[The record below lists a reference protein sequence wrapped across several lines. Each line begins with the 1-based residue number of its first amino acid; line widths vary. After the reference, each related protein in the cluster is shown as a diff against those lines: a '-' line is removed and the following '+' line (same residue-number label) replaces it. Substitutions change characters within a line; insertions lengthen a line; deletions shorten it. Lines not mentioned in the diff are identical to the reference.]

1 VSEQKMASLSLVNY
15 DAARTA
21 LAKAVRVDEVK
32 DIRDKAAAMQAYAK
46 QAKDRELIGYA
57 TEIRMRAERRA
68 GELLAQTKARGE
80 RDPGGR
86 GPKVGSQAATQLPK
100 LSDLGV
106 SKTQSSRWQALAGK
120 SEKDFE
126 AVVETAKSKSVAST
140 EKVST
145 TADKKAARTV
155 RENELGKKQKSLP
168 DQKFGVVLADPEW
181 KFEVYSDETGMD
193 RVAANHYPTSVTK
206 IIEARNVPSIAA
218 KDCVLFLWATVPM
231 LLDALSVMKA
241 WGFEYKSHFI
251 WNKDRI
257 GTGYWSR
264 NRHEL
269 MLVGTRGNIP
279 APAMG
284 TQLNSV
290 IDAPVGRHSAKPEA
304 FYALIEKYFPTLPKI
319 ELNRRGPARAGWDA
333 WGNEVEVAA

>member
-1 VSEQKMASLSLVNY
+1 MASINLVRY

-32 DIRDKAAAMQAYAK
+32 DIRDKAVAMQAYAK

-68 GELLAQTKARGE
+68 GELLREMADNGE
-80 RDPGGR
+80 RAVR
-86 GPKVGSQAATQLPK
+86 KNMKSQRTTSK
-100 LSDLGV
+100 LADIGV
-106 SKTQSSRWQALAGK
+106 TKSQSSRWQKLADK

-155 RENELGKKQKSLP
+155 REKELGKKQKSLP

-181 KFEVYSDETGMD
+181 KFKVYSEDGMD
-193 RVAANHYPTSVTK
+193 RAAENHYPTSVTDA
-206 IIEARNVPSIAA
+206 ICARPVQDIAA
-218 KDCVLFLWATVPM
+218 DDCILFLWATAPM
-231 LLDALSVMKA
+231 LPDALRVMAA

-257 GTGYWSR
+257 GTGYWNR
-264 NRHEL
+264 NKHEL

>member
-1 VSEQKMASLSLVNY
+1 MASLNLVNY

-68 GELLAQTKARGE
+68 GQLLAEMAEKKERHTGKAGKGSRVATPTK
-80 RDPGGR
+80 
-86 GPKVGSQAATQLPK
+86 QPK
-100 LSDLGV
+100 LADIGV
-106 SKTQSSRWQALAGK
+106 TKSQSSRWQKLADK

-126 AVVETAKSKSVAST
+126 AVVETAKTKSVAST

-155 RENELGKKQKSLP
+155 REKELGKKQKSLP

-181 KFEVYSDETGMD
+181 KFEVYSEETGMD
-193 RVAANHYPTSVTK
+193 RAAANHYPTSVTR

-231 LLDALSVMKA
+231 LVDALSVMKA

-257 GTGYWSR
+257 GTGYWNR

-333 WGNEVEVAA
+333 WGNEAEVAA